1 MPIKHYDE
9 KDLAFYCRFD
19 DASDTAVDMVQGTSL
34 KKGIYTVSDA
44 DIEAEALPAGV
55 YTVRIFAGD
64 AATQADTDE
73 LVGIFY
79 YFGWDGELQYDVPAT
94 ANVEQFAGY
103 AAIDGFNPAQLL
115 AIIAASAAGNIS
127 GSDTALPVIRNL
139 ANSVNRISA
148 SVTAAGNRTVSYSV
162 ADLT

>member
-9 KDLAFYCRFD
+9 EDLAFYCRFD
-19 DASDTAVDMVQGTSL
+19 DAGDTAVDMVQGASL
-34 KKGIYTVSDA
+34 KKGIYTASDDA
-44 DIEAEALPAGV
+44 IEAEALDPGI

-64 AATQADTDE
+64 AATQSSSDE
-73 LVGIFY
+73 LVGVLY
-79 YFGWDGELQYDVPAT
+79 NFGWDGESQYDIPAT

-103 AAIDGFNPAQLL
+103 SAIDGFNPAQIL

-148 SVTAAGNRTVSYSV
+148 SVTSAGNRTVSYSV
-162 ADLT
+162 SDLT